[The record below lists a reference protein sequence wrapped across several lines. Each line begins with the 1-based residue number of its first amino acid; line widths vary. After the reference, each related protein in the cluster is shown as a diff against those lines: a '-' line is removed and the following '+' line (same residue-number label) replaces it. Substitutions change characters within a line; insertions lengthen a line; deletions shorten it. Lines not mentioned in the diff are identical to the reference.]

1 MAVYQWVS
9 LELVDPHNED
19 DLWDLA
25 TVFEEVDLTRHIDDV
40 PNSPF
45 IFLIQEYT
53 KRENEERDNGLF
65 HDSKG
70 VILLRR
76 QKENKDVLSLY
87 CEKKKKER
95 NKHYMDFA
103 LFILNYKQIG
113 ETTEQEKELIEYE
126 KKLQNYQIIAITEEK
141 DKIINHLLKR
151 RSDKLIHYQ
160 GKNIYHVGFPYQ
172 KATTYQ
178 GKVFQKENGLTRV

>member
-87 CEKKKKER
+87 CETKKKKET
-95 NKHYMDFA
+95 NIIWIL
-103 LFILNYKQIG
+103 LFSY
-113 ETTEQEKELIEYE
+113 
-126 KKLQNYQIIAITEEK
+126 
-141 DKIINHLLKR
+141 
-151 RSDKLIHYQ
+151 
-160 GKNIYHVGFPYQ
+160 
-172 KATTYQ
+172 
-178 GKVFQKENGLTRV
+178 

>member
-53 KRENEERDNGLF
+53 KSCLLYTSPSPRDC
-65 HDSKG
+65 S
-70 VILLRR
+70 
-76 QKENKDVLSLY
+76 
-87 CEKKKKER
+87 
-95 NKHYMDFA
+95 
-103 LFILNYKQIG
+103 
-113 ETTEQEKELIEYE
+113 
-126 KKLQNYQIIAITEEK
+126 
-141 DKIINHLLKR
+141 
-151 RSDKLIHYQ
+151 
-160 GKNIYHVGFPYQ
+160 
-172 KATTYQ
+172 
-178 GKVFQKENGLTRV
+178 